1 MRTAMDELI
10 ETINEKFD
18 ELSHMLIENYP
29 TGYAKATTG
38 EKMCWFDGYVDALE
52 WVLGMIE

>member
-38 EKMCWFDGYVDALE
+38 EKMCWFDGYVDTRM
-52 WVLGMIE
+52 GIGDD